1 MLEKLKESPGAFY
14 EFMESH
20 ELTKGEWEQGVLNR
34 ARARWGCEL
43 LAHPNGK
50 SDEERAVL
58 AKFRENH
65 AEAEIAAQSEQD
77 AGDDEMEVWSKSQY
91 NTLLQQQQQQQQK
104 NMCIPLLPR

>member
-1 MLEKLKESPGAFY
+1 
-14 EFMESH
+14 
-20 ELTKGEWEQGVLNR
+20 
-34 ARARWGCEL
+34 L

-91 NTLLQQQQQQQQK
+91 NTLLQQQQQQ